1 MKEIK
6 TIKRAIKV
14 EAILY
19 EITNTGS
26 QGWHRK
32 LTKKGNVIIYESDG
46 MVDAYTGQE
55 FIDEMNAWVKRL
67 ATEPYYKKQLEDA
80 GLIKTK

>member
-14 EAILY
+14 EKILY
-19 EITNTGS
+19 KITNTGS

-46 MVDAYTGQE
+46 EVDAYTEKE
-55 FIDEMNAWVKRL
+55 FIEYVNDWVKHL
-67 ATEPYYKKQLEDA
+67 ADFKYYIKYLEDA